1 MEDDLLEKR
10 EKTHMLQNALFLMHF
25 KLKSI
30 QNLIHIV

>member
-10 EKTHMLQNALFLMHF
+10 KNTYVTERVIFLMHF

-30 QNLIHIV
+30 QKLIHIV